1 MRAAIYTRISSD
13 PSGEG
18 LGVARQLED
27 CEQLADRLQWEI
39 VKRYSD
45 NDVSAFSGR
54 VRPQYEAMLKDIA
67 GGQVDAVIAWHTDR
81 LHRSPVEL
89 EKFIPIIET
98 HGVEIRTVSGGM
110 LDLSTSAGR
119 MVARIVGSVARQESE
134 HTSERRR
141 RSNDQKAA
149 LGVWQTARRPF
160 GYSPDGEPLEP
171 EASAVRS
178 AVADVLAGKSLR
190 QVAREWNAQGLRT
203 SRDGKEWVSTSV
215 RRVLKNPRY
224 AALRVHRGAVVG
236 AGEWTP
242 LIDVDA
248 HRGILAYLSDPGRAG
263 KVSFERKW
271 QGSGVYTCG
280 VCGGRLVVHVDAKQ
294 RRAYKCSSN
303 HVRRQG
309 EALDAYVDGLVI
321 GRLSRPDAKLMIE
334 TPEFDSVSV
343 QVERDTLRARAD
355 QLALMFARGTLDAA
369 QFEVANAEVRLLS
382 EAADAKL
389 AAARMGSPLADLILS
404 ETDVEERWSEL
415 SADLRGKVI
424 DALMVV
430 TVELSPKGLRKFD
443 PEYVRIDWR
452 S

>member
-27 CEQLADRLQWEI
+27 CEQLADRLQWEV

-67 GGQVDAVIAWHTDR
+67 DGRVDAVVAWHTDR

-89 EKFIPIIET
+89 ETFIPIIDT

-321 GRLSRPDAKLMIE
+321 GRLSRPDARLMIE
-334 TPEFDSVSV
+334 TPEFDSVSL
-343 QVERDTLRARAD
+343 QVERDVLRARSNDA
-355 QLALMFARGTLDAA
+355 ALKFARGVLDSEN
-369 QFEVANAEVRLLS
+369 FEIVSNELRSLL
-382 EAADAKL
+382 DDVDGKL
-389 AAARMGSPLADLILS
+389 GAARMGSPLADLILS
-404 ETDVEERWSEL
+404 ETDIEERWSEL